1 MQAIDSRAHIFKQKV
16 VALTQNAESTNDN
29 AVASNAEQ
37 PTPYFDTDLLLPT
50 PPQPQQDL
58 VVTKKRPHVAIAEP
72 TDSPSIDIDLL
83 LPTPLEQ

>member
-37 PTPYFDTDLLLPT
+37 PTPYFDTDLLLPA
-50 PPQPQQDL
+50 PPQ
-58 VVTKKRPHVAIAEP
+58 
-72 TDSPSIDIDLL
+72 
-83 LPTPLEQ
+83 